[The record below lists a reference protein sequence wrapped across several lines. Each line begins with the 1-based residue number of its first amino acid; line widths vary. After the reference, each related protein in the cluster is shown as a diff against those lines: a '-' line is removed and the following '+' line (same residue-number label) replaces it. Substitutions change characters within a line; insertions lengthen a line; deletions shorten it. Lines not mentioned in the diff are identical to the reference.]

1 MALALALDIGIG
13 IGIGSKEQQKNLK
26 QRGKVEGDS
35 NCTNAS
41 HHGVA
46 EQGEA
51 IVRLL
56 DGKKGALHTNH
67 LETKI
72 LEAAQATRYPPEA
85 AQGEN

>member
-1 MALALALDIGIG
+1 MGERIGIG

-35 NCTNAS
+35 NCTDAS

-46 EQGEA
+46 EQGEGIG

-56 DGKKGALHTNH
+56 EG
-67 LETKI
+67 LEMCIAYKPGDKDLGSSTGNQV
-72 LEAAQATRYPPEA
+72 ASRSCS
-85 AQGEN
+85 GR